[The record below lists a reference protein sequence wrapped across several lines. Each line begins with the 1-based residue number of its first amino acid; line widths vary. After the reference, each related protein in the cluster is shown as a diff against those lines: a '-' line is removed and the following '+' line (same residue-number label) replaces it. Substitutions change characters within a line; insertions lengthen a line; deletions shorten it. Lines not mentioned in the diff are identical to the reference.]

1 MNLPSL
7 SIKKPVL
14 AGVFSALIVIMGIVG
29 WRYLGI
35 REFPLTE
42 PPVISVV
49 TFYPGASPDVIASKI
64 TKPLEESIA
73 EANGVRTI
81 SSESREQVSVVSVEF
96 NRDIDL
102 EDALN
107 DVRDKVAK
115 SKNQLPADVDP
126 PIVEKASSPDNL
138 VAFLEVESDT
148 RDIKEVS
155 HLASTVIKDRMQSIP
170 GINRVAIVGE
180 HKYAMRLRF
189 DPVKLASYHLTPE
202 DIRQALLREN
212 IDVPSGRIEGN
223 KNELTVRTLGRLTT
237 SEEFNEM
244 IIKQTGSSVV
254 RLKDVGYA
262 ELGEMNERNAI
273 INETGGANI
282 VGVGVAIQIQRD
294 ANAIQV
300 VDEFYKR
307 LEQLKKEISSDYR
320 LIVGF
325 DFTKPVRESIKEVEE
340 TLFIA
345 FGLVVLIIFLFL
357 RDWRSTIIPVVAIP
371 VSILSAFFI
380 MFVAGFS
387 INVLTL
393 LGLVLAIGLV
403 VDDAIVVLENI
414 YKKVEEG
421 MTPVQAAFKGS
432 KEIYFAVIST
442 TITLAAVF
450 LPIVFMGG
458 ISGQLFK
465 EFAIVVSGSV
475 LVSAF
480 IALTLSPMLSAYLL
494 RRKEKPNWLYRKT
507 EPFFISLNNGYAW
520 MLKGFLKHRWIAFVF
535 LLVTGALI
543 YLIGRKLPSELAPVE
558 DRSNMS
564 LIAIA
569 PEGVSFDYMK
579 KNMMEV
585 GKYVNDSTDGL
596 YQTYSMVAI
605 SFIPAPAPTNIAIQ
619 SIYLKDPKERKTTV
633 QELYNKFGAASGNFR
648 NMLLFPYLPPTI
660 GTRYGGGMPVQFV
673 LQAPSLDSI
682 TSVLPAFLN
691 KAWQSKKLLFVDSD
705 LKINKPEIT
714 INIDRQKA
722 ALMGVSIQEVAR
734 ALQLSFSGQRYG
746 YFLRNDRQYEVIGQ
760 VERKN
765 RNDISDLRSIYVRSS
780 NGQMVSLDNLVTI
793 REGISPAAI
802 YRYDQY
808 TSATISAG
816 LAPGVSLAEGIEEM
830 EVIKKEVLGEHFKT
844 SLAGQ
849 ARDYRESQGNLNFT
863 LILTLLLIYMILAAQ
878 FESLRDPFIIML
890 TVPMAV
896 TGALLSLYWFD
907 QSLNV
912 FSQIGIITL
921 VGLITKNGILIVE
934 FANHLKDAGL
944 SKLEAATQAA
954 IQRFRPILM
963 TSLAMVFGALP
974 IAFTNNS
981 RQSLGIVI
989 AGGLIF
995 AGILTLFI
1003 IPAVYSYLSSS
1014 KRKKQ
1019 VEELETATIQ
1029 TNLQQHSR
1037 ILKTPSYEN
1046 S

>member
-1 MNLPSL
+1 MSLPSL

-14 AGVFSALIVIMGIVG
+14 AAVFSALIVIAGLVG
-29 WRYLGI
+29 WRYLGV
-35 REFPLTE
+35 REFPMTE

-64 TKPLEESIA
+64 TKPMEESIA

-81 SSESREQVSVVSVEF
+81 SSESREQVSVISIEF
-96 NRDIDL
+96 NRDVDL

-126 PIVEKASSPDNL
+126 PIVEKATSPDNL

-148 RDIKEVS
+148 KDIKEVS

-170 GINRVAIVGE
+170 GIQRVAIVGE

-189 DPVKLASYHLTPE
+189 DPVKLAAFQLTPE
-202 DIRQALLREN
+202 DIRIALQREN
-212 IDVPSGRIEGN
+212 IDLPSGRIEGN
-223 KNELTVRTLGRLTT
+223 SNELSVRTLGRLTKP
-237 SEEFNEM
+237 EEFNEM
-244 IIKQTGSSVV
+244 IIKQTTGSVIK
-254 RLKDVGYA
+254 LKDVGFA

-273 INETGGANI
+273 INETGGKNV
-282 VGVGVAIQIQRD
+282 VGVGVAIQIQRG
-294 ANAIQV
+294 ANAIEV

-307 LEQLKKEISSDYR
+307 LDQLRNEISKEYR

-325 DFTKPVRESIKEVEE
+325 DFTRPVRESIKEVEE

-345 FGLVVLIIFLFL
+345 FGLVVIIIFLFL
-357 RDWRSTIIPVVAIP
+357 RDWRSTIIPVIAIP

-380 MFVAGFS
+380 MYIAGFS

-421 MTPVQAAFKGS
+421 MSPVQAAFAGS

-450 LPIVFMGG
+450 MPIVFMGG

-480 IALTLSPMLSAYLL
+480 VALTLSPMLSAYLL
-494 RRKEKPNWLYRKT
+494 KKSTKPNWLYRTT
-507 EPFFISLNNGYAW
+507 EPFFIRLNNGYGSLLRRFMKYRWMAW
-520 MLKGFLKHRWIAFVF
+520 VF
-535 LLVTGALI
+535 LAAASAII
-543 YLIGRKLPSELAPVE
+543 YFVGKKLPSELAPVE

-569 PEGVSFDYMK
+569 PEGVSFEKMK
-579 KNMMEV
+579 QNMIEV
-585 GKYVNDSTDGL
+585 GKFVNDSTDGL

-605 SFIPAPAPTNIAIQ
+605 SFIPAPAPTSFAVQ
-619 SIYLKDPKERKTTV
+619 SIYLKDPKERKASI
-633 QELYNKFGAASGNFR
+633 QQLYKMYGMASGNFR
-648 NMLLFPYLPPTI
+648 NILLFPYLPPTI

-673 LQAPSLDSI
+673 LQAADLDSVNA
-682 TSVLPAFLN
+682 VLPKFLN
-691 KAWQSKKLLFVDSD
+691 AARQSSKLMFVDAD
-705 LKINKPEIT
+705 LKMNKPELR
-714 INIDRQKA
+714 INIDRSKA
-722 ALMGVSIQEVAR
+722 ALIGVSIQEVAR

-760 VERKN
+760 VERTN
-765 RNDISDLRSIYVRSS
+765 RNDISDLRSIYVRSA
-780 NGQMVSLDNLVTI
+780 NGAMISLDNLVTI
-793 REGISPAAI
+793 DEGISPAAI

-808 TSATISAG
+808 TSATVSAG
-816 LAPGVSLAEGIEEM
+816 LAPGVSLADGIVEM
-830 EVIKKEVLGEHFKT
+830 ERIKKEVLGDNFKT

-849 ARDYRESQGNLNFT
+849 SRDFKESQGNINFT
-863 LILTLLLIYMILAAQ
+863 LILALLLIYMILAAQ
-878 FESLRDPFIIML
+878 FESLRDPLIIML

-896 TGALLSLYWFD
+896 TGALLSLHWFG

-934 FANHLKDAGL
+934 FANHLKDSGL
-944 SKLEAATQAA
+944 SKMEAAIQAA
-954 IQRFRPILM
+954 EQRFRPILM
-963 TSLAMVFGALP
+963 TSLAMIFGALP
-974 IAFTNNS
+974 IAMTNNS

-989 AGGLIF
+989 TGGLIF

-1003 IPAVYSYLSSS
+1003 IPAVYSYLSSR
-1014 KRKKQ
+1014 KRKQ
-1019 VEELETATIQ
+1019 EAEEIIE
-1029 TNLQQHSR
+1029 NL
-1037 ILKTPSYEN
+1037 KP
-1046 S
+1046 

>member
-1 MNLPSL
+1 MSIASL

-14 AGVFSALIVIMGIVG
+14 AGVFSLLIVILGIVG
-29 WRYLGI
+29 WKQLGI

-49 TFYPGASPDVIASKI
+49 TFYPGASPDVIASKL
-64 TKPLEESIA
+64 TRPMEESIA
-73 EANGVRTI
+73 EANGIRTI
-81 SSESREQVSVVSVEF
+81 SSESREQVSVISIEF
-96 NRDIDL
+96 NREIDI

-107 DVRDKVAK
+107 DVRDKV
-115 SKNQLPADVDP
+115 SKARKQLPADVDP
-126 PIVEKASSPDNL
+126 PIVQKASSPDNL

-148 RDIKEVS
+148 KDIKEVS
-155 HLASTVIKDRMQSIP
+155 HIASTVIKDRVQSIP
-170 GINRVAIVGE
+170 GINNVAIVGE

-189 DPVKLASYHLTPE
+189 DPLKLAAYKLTPE

-212 IDVPSGRIEGN
+212 IDVPSGRVEGN
-223 KNELTVRTLGRLTT
+223 NSELSIRTLGRLTT
-237 SEEFNEM
+237 ETEFEDM
-244 IIKQTGSSVV
+244 IVKQTKNTVI
-254 RLKDVGYA
+254 RLKDVGSA
-262 ELGEMNERNAI
+262 ELGEMNERTAI
-273 INETGGANI
+273 INETGNLNR
-282 VGVGVAIQIQRD
+282 VGIGVAIQIQRG

-307 LEQLKKEISSDYR
+307 LDQLRKDIPSEYR

-325 DFTKPVRESIKEVEE
+325 DFTQSVRDSIKEVEE

-345 FGLVVLIIFLFL
+345 FGLVVIIIFLFL
-357 RDWRSTIIPVVAIP
+357 RDWRSTIIPVIAIP

-380 MFVAGFS
+380 MYISGFS

-414 YKKVEEG
+414 YKKIEEG
-421 MTPVQAAFKGS
+421 MPPVQAAFKGS

-480 IALTLSPMLSAYLL
+480 VALTLTPMLSAYFLKK
-494 RRKEKPNWLYRKT
+494 KEGPGWFHRVT
-507 EPFFISLNNGYAW
+507 EPFFVSMNNGYARLLTAFMRVRW
-520 MLKGFLKHRWIAFVF
+520 MAWVF
-535 LLVTGALI
+535 LIGTSLLI
-543 YLIGRKLPSELAPVE
+543 YFVGKKLPSELAPIE
-558 DRSNMS
+558 DRSNMN

-579 KNMMEV
+579 KHMIEV

-605 SFIPAPAPTNIAIQ
+605 SFIPAPAPVNVAVQ
-619 SIYLKDPKERKTTV
+619 SIYLKDPKERKASI
-633 QELYNKFGAASGNFR
+633 QDLYNQYGAASANFR
-648 NMLLFPYLPPTI
+648 GFLLFPYLPPTI
-660 GTRYGGGMPVQFV
+660 GSRYGGGMPVQFV
-673 LQAPSLDSI
+673 LQAQDLD
-682 TSVLPAFLN
+682 TLTAVLPKFLN
-691 KAWQSKKLLFVDSD
+691 AVRQSKKLMFADAD
-705 LKINKPEIT
+705 LKINKPEIK

-722 ALMGVSIQEVAR
+722 ALMGVSIEEVAR
-734 ALQLSFSGQRYG
+734 TLQLSLSGLRYA

-760 VERKN
+760 IKREL
-765 RNDISDLRSIYVRSS
+765 RNDITDLNSIYVRS
-780 NGQMVSLDNLVTI
+780 NTGQLIPLNNLITTEEAV
-793 REGISPAAI
+793 SPAAI
-802 YRYDQY
+802 YRYDQF
-808 TSATISAG
+808 TSATVSAAP
-816 LAPGVSLAEGIEEM
+816 APGVSLAEGIEEI
-830 EVIKKEVLGEHFKT
+830 ERIKTEVLGENFKT

-849 ARDYRESQGNLNFT
+849 SRDYRESQGNIAFT
-863 LILTLLLIYMILAAQ
+863 LILALVIIYMILAAQ
-878 FESLRDPFIIML
+878 FESLRDPLTIML

-896 TGALLSLYWFD
+896 TGAVLSLHWFG

-934 FANHLKDAGL
+934 FANHLKDTGL
-944 SKLEAATQAA
+944 SKYEAAIQAA
-954 IQRFRPILM
+954 EQRFRPILM
-963 TSLAMVFGALP
+963 TSLAMIFGALP
-974 IAFTNNS
+974 IALTANS

-989 AGGLIF
+989 AGGLVF
-995 AGILTLFI
+995 SGILTLFI

-1014 KRKKQ
+1014 KRRKE
-1019 VEELETATIQ
+1019 VIELDEAEMAIVD
-1029 TNLQQHSR
+1029 NNDR
-1037 ILKTPSYEN
+1037 
-1046 S
+1046 

>member
-14 AGVFSALIVIMGIVG
+14 AGVFSAIIVVMGIVG
-29 WRYLGI
+29 WKYLGI

-42 PPVISVV
+42 PPVISAI

-81 SSESREQVSVVSVEF
+81 SSESREQVSIISIEF

-107 DVRDKVAK
+107 DVRDKVSKA
-115 SKNQLPADVDP
+115 KNQLPADVDP

-155 HLASTVIKDRMQSIP
+155 HLASTVIKERMQSIP
-170 GINRVAIVGE
+170 GIQRVSIVGE

-189 DPVKLASYHLTPE
+189 DPIKLAVFKLTPE
-202 DIRQALLREN
+202 DIRAALQREN
-212 IDVPSGRIEGN
+212 IDLPSGRIEGQTS
-223 KNELTVRTLGRLTT
+223 ELSVRTLGRLTT
-237 SEEFNEM
+237 AEEFNNM
-244 IIKQTGSSVV
+244 IIKQTGNSIV
-254 RLKDVGYA
+254 RLKDIGKA
-262 ELGEMNERNAI
+262 ELGELNERNAI
-273 INETGGANI
+273 INGTDKADR
-282 VGVGVAIQIQRD
+282 VGVGVAIQIQRG
-294 ANAIQV
+294 ANAIEV

-307 LEQLKKEISSDYR
+307 LDQLRKDIPKEYR

-345 FGLVVLIIFLFL
+345 FGLVVIIIFLFL
-357 RDWRSTIIPVVAIP
+357 RDWRSTIIPVLAIP

-380 MFVAGFS
+380 MYIAGFS

-421 MTPVQAAFKGS
+421 MTPVQAAFAGS
-432 KEIYFAVIST
+432 REIYFAVIST

-450 LPIVFMGG
+450 LPIIFMGG

-480 IALTLSPMLSAYLL
+480 VALTLSPMLSAYLL
-494 RRKEKPNWLYRKT
+494 KKYNKPTWLHRAT
-507 EPFFISLNNGYAW
+507 EPFFISLNNGYAK
-520 MLKGFLKHRWIAFVF
+520 LLNGFMRYRWLAWAF
-535 LLVTGALI
+535 
-543 YLIGRKLPSELAPVE
+543 LIGTGGLIFYLGHKLPSELAPIE
-558 DRSNMS
+558 DRSNMM

-569 PEGVSFDYMK
+569 PEGVSYDFMK
-579 KNMMEV
+579 KNMTEV
-585 GKYVNDSTDGL
+585 GHYVNDNTEGL

-605 SFIPAPAPTNIAIQ
+605 SFIPAPAPVNVAVQ
-619 SIYLKDPKERKTTV
+619 SIYLKDPKERKATA
-633 QELYNKFGAASGNFR
+633 QQLYYQYGAASGQFR
-648 NMLLFPYLPPTI
+648 NILLFPYMPPTI
-660 GTRYGGGMPVQFV
+660 GTRYGGGQPVQYV
-673 LQAPSLDSI
+673 LQAPSLDSLSGI
-682 TSVLPAFLN
+682 LPKFLN
-691 KAWQSKKLLFVDSD
+691 AARESSKLMFVDSD
-705 LKINKPEIT
+705 LKINKPELK

-734 ALQLSFSGQRYG
+734 TLQLSLSGQRYG

-760 VERKN
+760 IERIN
-765 RNDISDLRSIYVRSS
+765 RNDIGDLRSLYVRSA
-780 NGQMVSLDNLVTI
+780 NGQMISLNNLVTI
-793 REGISPAAI
+793 EEGISPAAI

-816 LAPGVSLAEGIEEM
+816 LAPGVSLDEGIKEM
-830 EVIKKEVLGEHFKT
+830 ERIKKEVLGESFKT
-844 SLAGQ
+844 TLAGQ
-849 ARDYRESQGNLNFT
+849 SRDYTESQGNLSFT
-863 LILTLLLIYMILAAQ
+863 LVLSLLLIYMILAAQ
-878 FESLRDPFIIML
+878 FESLRDPLIIML
-890 TVPMAV
+890 TVPMAI
-896 TGALLSLYWFD
+896 TGALLSLDWFN

-921 VGLITKNGILIVE
+921 IGLITKNGILIVE
-934 FANHLKDAGL
+934 FANHLKETGL
-944 SKLEAATQAA
+944 TKFEAAIQAA
-954 IQRFRPILM
+954 EQRFRPILM
-963 TSLAMVFGALP
+963 TSLAMIFGALP
-974 IAFTNNS
+974 IALTNNS

-1014 KRKKQ
+1014 KRKKE
-1019 VEELETATIQ
+1019 VVDESERIPATA
-1029 TNLQQHSR
+1029 N
-1037 ILKTPSYEN
+1037 N
-1046 S
+1046 

>member
-1 MNLPSL
+1 MSLPSL

-14 AGVFSALIVIMGIVG
+14 AAVFSALIIIAGLVG
-29 WRYLGI
+29 WRFLGV
-35 REFPLTE
+35 REFPMTE

-64 TKPLEESIA
+64 TKPMEESIA
-73 EANGVRTI
+73 EANGVRSI
-81 SSESREQVSVVSVEF
+81 SSESREQVSVISVEF
-96 NRDIDL
+96 NRDVNL

-148 RDIKEVS
+148 KDIKEVS

-170 GINRVAIVGE
+170 GIQRVAIVGE

-189 DPVKLASYHLTPE
+189 DPVKLAAYQLTPE
-202 DIRQALLREN
+202 DIRVALQREN
-212 IDVPSGRIEGN
+212 IDLPSGRIEGN
-223 KNELTVRTLGRLTT
+223 SSELSVRALGRLTKP
-237 SEEFNEM
+237 EEFDEM
-244 IIKQTGSSVV
+244 IIRHNGSSVV
-254 RLKDVGYA
+254 KLKDVGFA
-262 ELGEMNERNAI
+262 ELGELNERNAI
-273 INETGGANI
+273 INETGGKN
-282 VGVGVAIQIQRD
+282 VTGVGVAIQIQRG
-294 ANAIQV
+294 ANAIEV

-307 LEQLKKEISSDYR
+307 LDQLRNEVSKEYR

-325 DFTKPVRESIKEVEE
+325 DFTRPVRESIKEVEE

-345 FGLVVLIIFLFL
+345 FGLVVIIIFLFL

-380 MFVAGFS
+380 MYIAGFS

-421 MTPVQAAFKGS
+421 ISPVQAAFAGS

-480 IALTLSPMLSAYLL
+480 VALTLSPMLSAYLL
-494 RRKEKPNWLYRKT
+494 KKSIKPNWLYRTT
-507 EPFFISLNNGYAW
+507 EPFFIKLNNGYGSLLRRFMKYRWMAW
-520 MLKGFLKHRWIAFVF
+520 LFLITTSFI
-535 LLVTGALI
+535 I
-543 YLIGRKLPSELAPVE
+543 YFIGKKLPSELAPVE

-569 PEGVSFDYMK
+569 PEGVSFEKMK
-579 KNMMEV
+579 QNMMEV
-585 GKYVNDSTDGL
+585 GKFVNDSTDGL

-605 SFIPAPAPTNIAIQ
+605 SFIPAPAPTSFAVQ
-619 SIYLKDPKERKTTV
+619 SIYLKDPKERKTSI
-633 QELYNKFGAASGNFR
+633 QQLYNKYGMASGNFR
-648 NMLLFPYLPPTI
+648 NILLFPYLPPTI

-673 LQAPSLDSI
+673 LQAANLDSI
-682 TSVLPAFLN
+682 NAVLPRFLN
-691 KAWQSKKLLFVDSD
+691 AARQSSKLMFVDAD
-705 LKINKPEIT
+705 LKMNKPELR
-714 INIDRQKA
+714 INIDRSKA
-722 ALMGVSIQEVAR
+722 ALIGVSIQEVAR

-746 YFLRNDRQYEVIGQ
+746 YYLQNDRQYEVIGQ
-760 VERKN
+760 VERTN
-765 RNDISDLRSIYVRSS
+765 RNDISDLRSVYVRSS
-780 NGQMVSLDNLVTI
+780 NNKMISLDNLVTI
-793 REGISPAAI
+793 DEGISPAAI

-808 TSATISAG
+808 TSATVSAG
-816 LAPGVSLAEGIEEM
+816 LSPGVSLADGIAEM
-830 EVIKKEVLGEHFKT
+830 ERIKKEVLGENFKT

-849 ARDYRESQGNLNFT
+849 ARDFKESQGNINFT
-863 LILTLLLIYMILAAQ
+863 LILALLLIYMILAAQ
-878 FESLRDPFIIML
+878 FGSLRDPLIIML

-896 TGALLSLYWFD
+896 TGALLSLHWFG

-934 FANHLKDAGL
+934 FANHLKDTGL
-944 SKLEAATQAA
+944 SKLEAAIQAA
-954 IQRFRPILM
+954 EQRFRPILM
-963 TSLAMVFGALP
+963 TSLAMIFGALP

-1003 IPAVYSYLSSS
+1003 IPAVYSYLSSR
-1014 KRKKQ
+1014 KRKKE
-1019 VEELETATIQ
+1019 VEEIPET
-1029 TNLQQHSR
+1029 S
-1037 ILKTPSYEN
+1037 KS
-1046 S
+1046 

>member
-7 SIKKPVL
+7 SIRKPVL
-14 AGVFSALIVIMGIVG
+14 AGVFSAIIVIMGLVG
-29 WRYLGI
+29 WKHLGV

-64 TKPLEESIA
+64 TKPIEESIA
-73 EANGVRTI
+73 EANGLRTV
-81 SSESREQVSVVSVEF
+81 SSESREQVSVISVEF

-115 SKNQLPADVDP
+115 SKSQLPSDVDP

-148 RDIKEVS
+148 KDIKEVS

-189 DPVKLASYHLTPE
+189 DPARLAALSLTPE
-202 DIRQALLREN
+202 DIRLALAREN
-212 IDVPSGRIEGN
+212 IDLPSGRIEGQST
-223 KNELTVRTLGRLTT
+223 EVSVRTIGRLTT
-237 SEEFNEM
+237 AEDFDNM
-244 IIKQTGSSVV
+244 IIKQTNSGIIH
-254 RLKDVGYA
+254 LKDIGHA
-262 ELGEMNERNAI
+262 ELGEVNERNAI
-273 INETGGANI
+273 INGTNNANR
-282 VGVGVAIQIQRD
+282 VGVGVAIQIQRG
-294 ANAIQV
+294 ANAIEV

-307 LEQLKKEISSDYR
+307 LEQLRREVPKDYK

-325 DFTKPVRESIKEVEE
+325 DYTKPVRESITEVEE

-357 RDWRSTIIPVVAIP
+357 RDWRSTIIPVLAIP

-380 MFVAGFS
+380 MYIAGFS

-421 MTPVQAAFKGS
+421 MSPVQAAFKGS

-450 LPIVFMGG
+450 MPIIFMGG

-480 IALTLSPMLSAYLL
+480 VALTLSPMLSAYLL
-494 RRKEKPNWLYRKT
+494 KKQEKHNWLYIKT
-507 EPFFISLNNGYAW
+507 EPLFVGLNNGYARALTVF
-520 MLKGFLKHRWIAFVF
+520 MKHRWIAWVF
-535 LLVTGALI
+535 LAATASLI
-543 YLIGRKLPSELAPVE
+543 YIIGSKLPSELAPVE

-579 KNMMEV
+579 ENMQEL
-585 GKYVNDSTDGL
+585 GKYVNDSTPGL

-605 SFIPAPAPTNIAIQ
+605 SFIPAPAPVNVAVQ
-619 SIYLKDPKERKTTV
+619 SIYLKDPKERDV
-633 QELYNKFGAASGNFR
+633 SAQDLYNKYGMASGQFR
-648 NMLLFPYLPPTI
+648 DFLVFPYLPPTI

-673 LQAPSLDSI
+673 LQAPSLDSLN
-682 TSVLPAFLN
+682 SVLPKFL
-691 KAWQSKKLLFVDSD
+691 AEARQSKKLMFVDSD
-705 LKINKPEIT
+705 LKINKPELK
-714 INIDRQKA
+714 INIDRKKA
-722 ALMGVSIQEVAR
+722 ALMGVSIQEIGR

-746 YFLRNDRQYEVIGQ
+746 YFLQNDRQYEVIGQ
-760 VERKN
+760 VDRTF
-765 RNDISDLRSIYVRSS
+765 RNDISDLKAINVRSS
-780 NGQMVSLDNLVTI
+780 KGQMISLDNLVTLQ
-793 REGISPAAI
+793 EGISPAAI

-808 TSATISAG
+808 ISSTVSAG
-816 LAPGVSLAEGIEEM
+816 LAPGVSLADGIAEM
-830 EVIKKEVLGEHFKT
+830 ELIKQKVVGENFKT

-849 ARDYRESQGNLNFT
+849 ARDFEESQGNLLFT
-863 LILTLLLIYMILAAQ
+863 LILSLLIIYMILAAQ
-878 FESLRDPFIIML
+878 FESLRDPFTIML

-896 TGALLSLYWFD
+896 TGALISLYWFD

-934 FANHLKDAGL
+934 FANDLRATGL
-944 SKLEAATQAA
+944 SKFEAASQAA

-963 TSLAMVFGALP
+963 TSLAMIFGALP
-974 IAFTNNS
+974 IAMTANS

-989 AGGLIF
+989 AGGLVF
-995 AGILTLFI
+995 AGILTRFI
-1003 IPAVYSYLSSS
+1003 IPAVYTYLASN
-1014 KRKKQ
+1014 KPKKLVIEIEQ
-1019 VEELETATIQ
+1019 KNED
-1029 TNLQQHSR
+1029 
-1037 ILKTPSYEN
+1037 K
-1046 S
+1046 

>member
-1 MNLPSL
+1 MSLPSL

-14 AGVFSALIVIMGIVG
+14 AAVFSAIIVIAGLVG
-29 WRYLGI
+29 WRYLGV
-35 REFPLTE
+35 REFPMTE
-42 PPVISVV
+42 PPVISVI

-64 TKPLEESIA
+64 TKPVEESIA

-81 SSESREQVSVVSVEF
+81 SSESREQVSVISIEF
-96 NRDIDL
+96 NRDVDL

-107 DVRDKVAK
+107 DVRDKVSK

-126 PIVEKASSPDNL
+126 PIVAKASSPDNL

-148 RDIKEVS
+148 KDIKEVS
-155 HLASTVIKDRMQSIP
+155 HLASTVIKDRIQSIP
-170 GINRVAIVGE
+170 GIQNVAIVGE

-189 DPVKLASYHLTPE
+189 DPVKLAAYQLTPE
-202 DIRQALLREN
+202 EIRIALSKEN
-212 IDVPSGRIEGN
+212 IDLPSGRIEGN
-223 KNELTVRTLGRLTT
+223 SNELSVRTLGRLTT
-237 SEEFNEM
+237 AEEFNDM
-244 IIKQTGSSVV
+244 IIKQAGNATIK
-254 RLKDVGYA
+254 LKDIGFA
-262 ELGEMNERNAI
+262 ELGELNERNAI
-273 INETGGANI
+273 INVTHGANTI
-282 VGVGVAIQIQRD
+282 GVGVAIQIQRG

-307 LEQLKKEISSDYR
+307 LDQLKKEISSEYR

-340 TLFIA
+340 TLLIA
-345 FGLVVLIIFLFL
+345 FGLVVIIIFLFL
-357 RDWRSTIIPVVAIP
+357 RDWRSTIIPVLAIP

-380 MFVAGFS
+380 MYIFGFS

-421 MTPVQAAFKGS
+421 MSPVQAAFAGS

-450 LPIVFMGG
+450 MPIIFMGG

-480 IALTLSPMLSAYLL
+480 VALTLSPMLSAYLL
-494 RRKEKPNWLYRKT
+494 KKQHKPNWLYRVT
-507 EPFFISLNNGYAW
+507 EPFFVGMNNGYAFL
-520 MLKGFLKHRWIAFVF
+520 LKGFMKRRWLAWVF
-535 LLVTGALI
+535 LIGTASVI
-543 YLIGRKLPSELAPVE
+543 YFVGNKLPSELAPVE

-569 PEGVSFDYMK
+569 PEGVSFEKMK
-579 KNMMEV
+579 QNMIEV
-585 GKYVNDSTDGL
+585 GKYVNDSTEGL
-596 YQTYSMVAI
+596 DQSYSMVAI
-605 SFIPAPAPTNIAIQ
+605 SFIPAPAPTSFAIQ
-619 SIYLKDPKERKTTV
+619 SIYLKDPKERKSTI
-633 QELYNKFGAASGNFR
+633 QDLYNKYGMASGNFR
-648 NMLLFPYLPPTI
+648 NILLFPYLPPTI

-673 LQAPSLDSI
+673 LQAPSLDSVS
-682 TSVLPAFLN
+682 SVLPVFLN
-691 KAWQSKKLLFVDSD
+691 TVRQSKKLMFADAD
-705 LKINKPEIT
+705 LKINKPEIK
-714 INIDRQKA
+714 INIDRKKA
-722 ALMGVSIQEVAR
+722 ALMGVSIQEVAK

-746 YFLRNDRQYEVIGQ
+746 YYLQNDRQYEVIGQ
-760 VERKN
+760 VERIN
-765 RNDISDLRSIYVRSS
+765 RNDISDLRSIYVRSA
-780 NGQMVSLDNLVTI
+780 NGQMISLDNLVTI
-793 REGISPAAI
+793 EEGISPAAI

-808 TSATISAG
+808 ASATVSAG
-816 LAPGVSLAEGIEEM
+816 LATGVSLAEGIKEM
-830 EVIKKEVLGEHFKT
+830 ERIKQEVLGENFKST
-844 SLAGQ
+844 LAGQ
-849 ARDYRESQGNLNFT
+849 SRDFQESQGNIGFT
-863 LILTLLLIYMILAAQ
+863 LILALLLIYMILAAQ
-878 FESLRDPFIIML
+878 FESLRDPLIIML

-896 TGALLSLYWFD
+896 TGALLSLYWFG

-934 FANHLKDAGL
+934 FANHLKDTGM
-944 SKLEAATQAA
+944 SKMEAATTAA

-963 TSLAMVFGALP
+963 TSLAMIFGALP
-974 IAFTNNS
+974 IAMTNNS

-995 AGILTLFI
+995 AGLLTLFI

-1014 KRKKQ
+1014 KRKKL
-1019 VEELETATIQ
+1019 VEEESPVPGMSKIE
-1029 TNLQQHSR
+1029 
-1037 ILKTPSYEN
+1037 IV
-1046 S
+1046 

>member
-1 MNLPSL
+1 MSLPSL

-14 AGVFSALIVIMGIVG
+14 AAVFSALIVIAGLVG
-29 WRYLGI
+29 WRYLGV
-35 REFPLTE
+35 REFPMTE

-81 SSESREQVSVVSVEF
+81 SSESREQVSVISIEF
-96 NRDIDL
+96 NRDVDL

-126 PIVEKASSPDNL
+126 PIVEKATSPDNL

-148 RDIKEVS
+148 KDIKEVS
-155 HLASTVIKDRMQSIP
+155 HLASTTIKDRMQSIP
-170 GINRVAIVGE
+170 GIQRVAIVGE

-189 DPVKLASYHLTPE
+189 DPVKLAAYQLTPE
-202 DIRQALLREN
+202 DIRMALQREN
-212 IDVPSGRIEGN
+212 IDLPSGRIEGN
-223 KNELTVRTLGRLTT
+223 NNELSVRTLGRL
-237 SEEFNEM
+237 SKPEEFNEM
-244 IIKQTGSSVV
+244 IIKQTPTAIV
-254 RLKDVGYA
+254 RLQDIGFA

-273 INETGGANI
+273 INETGGKN
-282 VGVGVAIQIQRD
+282 VTGVGVAIQIQRG
-294 ANAIQV
+294 ANAIEV

-307 LEQLKKEISSDYR
+307 LEQLRKEVSKEYR

-345 FGLVVLIIFLFL
+345 FGLVVIIIFLFL
-357 RDWRSTIIPVVAIP
+357 RDWRSTIIPVIAIP

-380 MFVAGFS
+380 MYIAGFS

-421 MTPVQAAFKGS
+421 MNPVQAAFAGS

-450 LPIVFMGG
+450 MPIIFMGG

-480 IALTLSPMLSAYLL
+480 VALTLSPMLSAYLL
-494 RRKEKPNWLYRKT
+494 KKAEKPNWLYRVT
-507 EPFFISLNNGYAW
+507 EPFFLRLNRGYGNLLRLFMRVRWMAW
-520 MLKGFLKHRWIAFVF
+520 VF
-535 LLVTGALI
+535 LVATAAII
-543 YLIGRKLPSELAPVE
+543 YVVGKKLPSELAPVE

-569 PEGVSFDYMK
+569 PEGVSFEKMK
-579 KNMMEV
+579 ENMMQV
-585 GKYVNDSTDGL
+585 GKYVNDSTNGL

-605 SFIPAPAPTNIAIQ
+605 SFIPAPAPTSFAVQ
-619 SIYLKDPKERKTTV
+619 SIYLKDPKERKASI
-633 QELYNKFGAASGNFR
+633 QQLYNQYAMASGNFR
-648 NMLLFPYLPPTI
+648 NILLFPYMPPTI

-673 LQAPSLDSI
+673 LQAADLESVNA
-682 TSVLPAFLN
+682 VLPKFLN
-691 KAWQSKKLLFVDSD
+691 AARQSKKLMFVDAD
-705 LKINKPEIT
+705 LKMNKPELK
-714 INIDRQKA
+714 INIDRGKA

-746 YFLRNDRQYEVIGQ
+746 YYLQNDRQYEVIGQ
-760 VERKN
+760 VERTN
-765 RNDISDLRSIYVRSS
+765 RNDLSDLRSIYVRSA
-780 NGQMVSLDNLVTI
+780 NGSMISLDNLVTI
-793 REGISPAAI
+793 DEGISPAAI

-808 TSATISAG
+808 TSATVSAG

-830 EVIKKEVLGEHFKT
+830 ERIKKEVVGENFKT

-849 ARDYRESQGNLNFT
+849 SRDFQESQGNINFT
-863 LILTLLLIYMILAAQ
+863 LILALLLIYMILAAQ
-878 FESLRDPFIIML
+878 FESLRDPLIIML

-896 TGALLSLYWFD
+896 TGALLSLDWFG

-934 FANHLKDAGL
+934 FANHLKASGL
-944 SKLEAATQAA
+944 SKLEAAVQAA
-954 IQRFRPILM
+954 EQRFRPILM
-963 TSLAMVFGALP
+963 TSLAMIFGALP
-974 IAFTNNS
+974 IAMTHNS

-1003 IPAVYSYLSSS
+1003 IPAVYSYLSSN
-1014 KRKKQ
+1014 KRKIE
-1019 VEELETATIQ
+1019 VEEIV
-1029 TNLQQHSR
+1029 
-1037 ILKTPSYEN
+1037 
-1046 S
+1046 

>member
-1 MNLPSL
+1 MSISSL

-14 AGVFSALIVIMGIVG
+14 AGVFSLLIVILGIVG
-29 WRYLGI
+29 WKQLGI

-49 TFYPGASPDVIASKI
+49 TFYPGASPDVIASKL
-64 TKPLEESIA
+64 TRPMEESIA
-73 EANGVRTI
+73 EANGIRTI
-81 SSESREQVSVVSVEF
+81 SSESREQVSVISIEF
-96 NRDIDL
+96 NREMDI

-107 DVRDKVAK
+107 DVRDKV
-115 SKNQLPADVDP
+115 SKARKQLPADVDP
-126 PIVEKASSPDNL
+126 PIVQKASSPDNL

-148 RDIKEVS
+148 KDIKEVS
-155 HLASTVIKDRMQSIP
+155 HIASTVIKDRVQSIP
-170 GINRVAIVGE
+170 GINNVAIVGE

-189 DPVKLASYHLTPE
+189 DPIKLAAHKLTPE

-212 IDVPSGRIEGN
+212 IDVPSGRVEGN
-223 KNELTVRTLGRLTT
+223 NSELSIRTLGRLTT
-237 SEEFNEM
+237 QTDFEEM
-244 IIKQTGSSVV
+244 IVKQTENSVV
-254 RLKDVGYA
+254 RLKDIGSA
-262 ELGEMNERNAI
+262 ELGEMNERTAI
-273 INETGGANI
+273 INETGNLNR
-282 VGVGVAIQIQRD
+282 VGIGVAIQIQRG
-294 ANAIQV
+294 ANAIEV

-307 LEQLKKEISSDYR
+307 LEQLRKDIPSEYR

-325 DFTKPVRESIKEVEE
+325 DFTQSVRESIKEVEE

-345 FGLVVLIIFLFL
+345 FGLVVIIIFLFL
-357 RDWRSTIIPVVAIP
+357 RDWRSTIIPVIAIP

-380 MFVAGFS
+380 MYVSGFS

-414 YKKVEEG
+414 YKKIEEG
-421 MTPVQAAFKGS
+421 MPPIQAAFKGS

-480 IALTLSPMLSAYLL
+480 VALTLTPMLSAYFL
-494 RRKEKPNWLYRKT
+494 KKKQGPGWFYRVT
-507 EPFFISLNNGYAW
+507 EPFFVRMNNGYARLLTAFMRARW
-520 MLKGFLKHRWIAFVF
+520 LAWIFLI
-535 LLVTGALI
+535 VTTGLI
-543 YLIGRKLPSELAPVE
+543 YFVGKKLPSELAPVE

-579 KNMMEV
+579 KNMIEV

-605 SFIPAPAPTNIAIQ
+605 SFIPAPAPVNVAVQ
-619 SIYLKDPKERKTTV
+619 SIYLKDPKERKASI
-633 QELYNKFGAASGNFR
+633 QDLYNQYGAASANFR
-648 NMLLFPYLPPTI
+648 GFLLFPYLPPTI
-660 GTRYGGGMPVQFV
+660 GSRYGGGMPVQFV
-673 LQAPSLDSI
+673 LQTQDLD
-682 TSVLPAFLN
+682 TLTAALPKFLN
-691 KAWQSKKLLFVDSD
+691 AVRQSKKLMFADAD
-705 LKINKPEIT
+705 LKINKPEIK

-722 ALMGVSIQEVAR
+722 ALMGVSIEEVAR
-734 ALQLSFSGQRYG
+734 TLQLSLSGLRYA

-760 VERKN
+760 MNREL
-765 RNDISDLRSIYVRSS
+765 RNDITDLNSIYVRSN
-780 NGQMVSLDNLVTI
+780 NGQLIPLNNLITTEEAV
-793 REGISPAAI
+793 SPAAI
-802 YRYDQY
+802 YRYDQF
-808 TSATISAG
+808 TSATVSAAP
-816 LAPGVSLAEGIEEM
+816 APGVSLAEGIEEI
-830 EVIKKEVLGEHFKT
+830 ERIKTEVLGENFKT

-849 ARDYRESQGNLNFT
+849 SRDYRESQGNIAFT
-863 LILTLLLIYMILAAQ
+863 LILALVIIYMILAAQ
-878 FESLRDPFIIML
+878 FESLRDPLIIML

-896 TGALLSLYWFD
+896 TGAILSLSWFG

-934 FANHLKDAGL
+934 FANHLKDTGL
-944 SKLEAATQAA
+944 SKFDAAIQAA
-954 IQRFRPILM
+954 EQRFRPILM
-963 TSLAMVFGALP
+963 TSLAMIFGALP
-974 IAFTNNS
+974 IALTANS

-989 AGGLIF
+989 AGGLVF
-995 AGILTLFI
+995 SGILTLFI

-1014 KRKKQ
+1014 KRRK
-1019 VEELETATIQ
+1019 EAIELDENEM
-1029 TNLQQHSR
+1029 TNAN
-1037 ILKTPSYEN
+1037 E
-1046 S
+1046 

>member
-1 MNLPSL
+1 MSISSL

-14 AGVFSALIVIMGIVG
+14 AGVFSLLIVILGIVG
-29 WRYLGI
+29 WKQLGI

-42 PPVISVV
+42 PPVISVI

-64 TKPLEESIA
+64 TRPMEESIA
-73 EANGVRTI
+73 EASGIRTI
-81 SSESREQVSVVSVEF
+81 SSESREQVSVISIEF
-96 NRDIDL
+96 NREMDI
-102 EDALN
+102 ENALN
-107 DVRDKVAK
+107 DVRDKVSKAK
-115 SKNQLPADVDP
+115 KQLPADVDP
-126 PIVEKASSPDNL
+126 PIVQKASSADNL

-148 RDIKEVS
+148 KDIKDVS
-155 HLASTVIKDRMQSIP
+155 HIASTVIKDRVQSIP
-170 GINRVAIVGE
+170 GINNVAIVGE

-189 DPVKLASYHLTPE
+189 DPVKLAAYKLTPE

-212 IDVPSGRIEGN
+212 VDLPSGRIDGN
-223 KNELTVRTLGRLTT
+223 TSELSLRTLGRLTT
-237 SEEFNEM
+237 VTDFEEM
-244 IIKQTGSSVV
+244 LITQTGNTVI
-254 RLKDVGYA
+254 RLKDVGSA
-262 ELGEMNERNAI
+262 ELGEMNERTAI
-273 INETGGANI
+273 INETGNLNR
-282 VGVGVAIQIQRD
+282 VGVGVAIQIQRG
-294 ANAIQV
+294 ANAIEV

-307 LEQLKKEISSDYR
+307 LEQLRKDIPSDYR

-325 DFTKPVRESIKEVEE
+325 DFTQSVRESIKEVEE

-345 FGLVVLIIFLFL
+345 FGLVVIIIFLFL
-357 RDWRSTIIPVVAIP
+357 RDWRSTIIPVIAIP

-380 MFVAGFS
+380 MYIAGFS

-414 YKKVEEG
+414 YKKIEEG
-421 MTPVQAAFKGS
+421 MPPIQAAFKGS

-480 IALTLSPMLSAYLL
+480 VALTLTPMLSAYFLKK
-494 RRKEKPNWLYRKT
+494 KEGPGWFHRVT
-507 EPFFISLNNGYAW
+507 EPFFVRMNNGYARLLTTFMRFRW
-520 MLKGFLKHRWIAFVF
+520 MAWIFLIITTV
-535 LLVTGALI
+535 LI
-543 YLIGRKLPSELAPVE
+543 YFVGKKLPSELAPVE

-564 LIAIA
+564 LIAVA

-579 KNMMEV
+579 KHMIEV

-605 SFIPAPAPTNIAIQ
+605 SFIPAPAPVNVAVQ
-619 SIYLKDPKERKTTV
+619 SVYLKDPKERKASI
-633 QELYNKFGAASGNFR
+633 QDLYNQYGAASANFR
-648 NMLLFPYLPPTI
+648 GFLLFPYLPPTI

-673 LQAPSLDSI
+673 LQAQDLN
-682 TSVLPAFLN
+682 TLTTALPKFLN
-691 KAWQSKKLLFVDSD
+691 AVRQSKKLMFADSD
-705 LKINKPEIT
+705 LKINKPEIK

-722 ALMGVSIQEVAR
+722 ALMGVSIEEVAR
-734 ALQLSFSGQRYG
+734 TLQLSLSGLRYA

-760 VERKN
+760 MNRDL
-765 RNDISDLRSIYVRSS
+765 RNDITDLNSIYVRS
-780 NGQMVSLDNLVTI
+780 NIGQLIPLNNLITTEEAV
-793 REGISPAAI
+793 SPAAI

-808 TSATISAG
+808 TSATVSAAP
-816 LAPGVSLAEGIEEM
+816 APGVSLAEGIEEI
-830 EVIKKEVLGEHFKT
+830 ERIKKDVLGENFKT

-849 ARDYRESQGNLNFT
+849 SRDYRESQGNITFT
-863 LILTLLLIYMILAAQ
+863 LILALVIIYMILAAQ
-878 FESLRDPFIIML
+878 FESLRDPLTIML

-896 TGALLSLYWFD
+896 TGAILSLHWFG

-934 FANHLKDAGL
+934 FANHLKDTGL
-944 SKLEAATQAA
+944 SKYDAAIQAA
-954 IQRFRPILM
+954 EQRFRPILM
-963 TSLAMVFGALP
+963 TSLAMIFGALP
-974 IAFTNNS
+974 IALTANS

-989 AGGLIF
+989 AGGLVF
-995 AGILTLFI
+995 SGILTLFI
-1003 IPAVYSYLSSS
+1003 IPAVYSYLSSN
-1014 KRKKQ
+1014 KRRKE
-1019 VEELETATIQ
+1019 VIEMDDHEIAT
-1029 TNLQQHSR
+1029 NH
-1037 ILKTPSYEN
+1037 E
-1046 S
+1046 

>member
-1 MNLPSL
+1 M
-7 SIKKPVL
+7 
-14 AGVFSALIVIMGIVG
+14 
-29 WRYLGI
+29 
-35 REFPLTE
+35 TE
-42 PPVISVV
+42 PPVISVI

-64 TKPLEESIA
+64 SKPLEESIA
-73 EANGVRTI
+73 EANGVRTV
-81 SSESREQVSVVSVEF
+81 SSESREQVSLISVEF
-96 NRDIDL
+96 NREIDL

-107 DVRDKVAK
+107 DIRDKVAK

-126 PIVEKASSPDNL
+126 PIVEKATSPDNL

-148 RDIKEVS
+148 KDIKEVS

-170 GINRVAIVGE
+170 GIQRVAIVGE

-189 DPVKLASYHLTPE
+189 DPLKLAAYQLTPE
-202 DIRQALLREN
+202 DIRIALSKEN
-212 IDVPSGRIEGN
+212 IDLPSGRIEGN
-223 KNELTVRTLGRLTT
+223 SNELSVRTLGRLTST
-237 SEEFNEM
+237 EDFDNM
-244 IIKQTGSSVV
+244 IIKQTGSAVI
-254 RLKDVGYA
+254 RLRDIGYA

-273 INETGGANI
+273 INETGGRNAI
-282 VGVGVAIQIQRD
+282 GVGVAIQVQRG
-294 ANAIQV
+294 ANAIEV
-300 VDEFYKR
+300 VNEFYKR
-307 LEQLKKEISSDYR
+307 LDQLKKEISSEFR

-345 FGLVVLIIFLFL
+345 FGLVVIIIFLFL

-380 MFVAGFS
+380 MYIAGFS

-450 LPIVFMGG
+450 MPIVFMGG

-480 IALTLSPMLSAYLL
+480 VALTLSPMLSAYLL
-494 RRKEKPNWLYRKT
+494 KKKEKPNWLHRVT
-507 EPFFISLNNGYAW
+507 EPFFVRLNNNYAYW
-520 MLKGFLKHRWIAFVF
+520 LKGFMKRRWLAWVF
-535 LLVTGALI
+535 LTVTAALI
-543 YLIGRKLPSELAPVE
+543 YTVGKKLPSELAPIE
-558 DRSNMS
+558 DRSNMN

-569 PEGVSFDYMK
+569 PEGVSFDKMK
-579 KNMMEV
+579 QNMLEV

-605 SFIPAPAPTNIAIQ
+605 SFNPAPAPTSFAVQ
-619 SIYLKDPKERKTTV
+619 SIFLKDPKERKKSI
-633 QELYNKFGAASGNFR
+633 QDLYNQYGMASGKFR
-648 NMLLFPYLPPTI
+648 NILLFPYLPPTI
-660 GTRYGGGMPVQFV
+660 GTRYGGGMPVQYV
-673 LQAPSLDSI
+673 LQAPGLDSI
-682 TSVLPAFLN
+682 TTVLPKFL
-691 KAWQSKKLLFVDSD
+691 KAARQSKKLMFVDAD
-705 LKINKPEIT
+705 LKINKPELK

-722 ALMGVSIQEVAR
+722 ALMGVSIQEVAK

-746 YFLRNDRQYEVIGQ
+746 YYLQNDRQYEVIGQ
-760 VERKN
+760 VERIS
-765 RNDISDLRSIYVRSS
+765 RNDISDLRSIHVRSA
-780 NGQMVSLDNLVTI
+780 NGQMISLTNLVSI
-793 REGISPAAI
+793 EEGISPAAI

-808 TSATISAG
+808 TSATVSAG
-816 LAPGVSLAEGIEEM
+816 LAPGVSLADGIKEM
-830 EVIKKEVLGEHFKT
+830 ERIKKEVLGENFKST
-844 SLAGQ
+844 LAGQ
-849 ARDYRESQGNLNFT
+849 SRDYQESQGNINFT
-863 LILTLLLIYMILAAQ
+863 LILALLLIYMILAAQ
-878 FESLRDPFIIML
+878 FESLRDPLIIML

-896 TGALLSLYWFD
+896 TGALLSLHWFG

-934 FANHLKDAGL
+934 FANHLKETGL
-944 SKLEAATQAA
+944 SKLDAA
-954 IQRFRPILM
+954 ILAAEQRFRPILM
-963 TSLAMVFGALP
+963 TSLAMIFGALP
-974 IAFTNNS
+974 IAMTHNS

-989 AGGLIF
+989 AGGLVF

-1003 IPAVYSYLSSS
+1003 IPAVYSYLSSN
-1014 KRKKQ
+1014 KKKIR
-1019 VEELETATIQ
+1019 VEEIPITEAYHKEIA
-1029 TNLQQHSR
+1029 
-1037 ILKTPSYEN
+1037 
-1046 S
+1046 

>member
-1 MNLPSL
+1 MSISSL

-14 AGVFSALIVIMGIVG
+14 AGVFSLLIVILGIVG
-29 WRYLGI
+29 WKQLGI

-42 PPVISVV
+42 PPVISVI

-64 TKPLEESIA
+64 TRPMEESIA
-73 EANGVRTI
+73 EASGIRTI
-81 SSESREQVSVVSVEF
+81 SSESREQVSVISIEF
-96 NRDIDL
+96 NREMDI
-102 EDALN
+102 ENALN
-107 DVRDKVAK
+107 DVRDKVSKAK
-115 SKNQLPADVDP
+115 KQLPADVDP
-126 PIVEKASSPDNL
+126 PIVQKTSSADNL

-148 RDIKEVS
+148 KDIKEVS
-155 HLASTVIKDRMQSIP
+155 HIASTVIKDRVQSIP
-170 GINRVAIVGE
+170 GINNVAIVGE

-189 DPVKLASYHLTPE
+189 DPVKLAAYKLTPE

-212 IDVPSGRIEGN
+212 VDLPSGRIDGN
-223 KNELTVRTLGRLTT
+223 TSELSLRTLGRLTT
-237 SEEFNEM
+237 VTDFEEM
-244 IIKQTGSSVV
+244 LIKQTGNSVI
-254 RLKDVGYA
+254 RLKDVGSA
-262 ELGEMNERNAI
+262 ELGEMNERTAI
-273 INETGGANI
+273 INETGNLNR
-282 VGVGVAIQIQRD
+282 VGVGVAIQIQRG
-294 ANAIQV
+294 ANAIEV

-307 LEQLKKEISSDYR
+307 LEQLRKDIPSDYR

-325 DFTKPVRESIKEVEE
+325 DFTQSVRESIKEVEE

-345 FGLVVLIIFLFL
+345 FGLVVIIIFLFL
-357 RDWRSTIIPVVAIP
+357 RDWRSTIIPVIAIP

-380 MFVAGFS
+380 MYIAGFS

-414 YKKVEEG
+414 YKKIEEG
-421 MTPVQAAFKGS
+421 MPPIQAAFKGS

-480 IALTLSPMLSAYLL
+480 VALTLTPMLSAYFLKK
-494 RRKEKPNWLYRKT
+494 KEGPGWFHRVT
-507 EPFFISLNNGYAW
+507 EPFFVRMNNGYARLLTTFMRFRW
-520 MLKGFLKHRWIAFVF
+520 MAWIFLIITTV
-535 LLVTGALI
+535 LI
-543 YLIGRKLPSELAPVE
+543 YFVGKKLPSELAPVE

-564 LIAIA
+564 LIAVA

-579 KNMMEV
+579 KHMIEV

-605 SFIPAPAPTNIAIQ
+605 SFIPAPAPVNVAVQ
-619 SIYLKDPKERKTTV
+619 SVYLKDPKERKASI
-633 QELYNKFGAASGNFR
+633 QDLYNQYGAASANFR
-648 NMLLFPYLPPTI
+648 GFLLFPYLPPTI

-673 LQAPSLDSI
+673 LQAQDLN
-682 TSVLPAFLN
+682 TLTTALPKFLN
-691 KAWQSKKLLFVDSD
+691 AVRQSKKLMFADSD
-705 LKINKPEIT
+705 LKINKPEIK

-722 ALMGVSIQEVAR
+722 ALMGVSIEEVAR
-734 ALQLSFSGQRYG
+734 TLQLSLSGLRYA

-760 VERKN
+760 MNRDL
-765 RNDISDLRSIYVRSS
+765 RNDITDLNSIYVRS
-780 NGQMVSLDNLVTI
+780 NIGQLIPLNNLITTEEAV
-793 REGISPAAI
+793 SPAAI

-808 TSATISAG
+808 TSATVSAAP
-816 LAPGVSLAEGIEEM
+816 APGVSLAEGIEEI
-830 EVIKKEVLGEHFKT
+830 ERIKKDVLGENFKT

-849 ARDYRESQGNLNFT
+849 SRDYRESQGNITFT
-863 LILTLLLIYMILAAQ
+863 LILALVIIYMILAAQ
-878 FESLRDPFIIML
+878 FESLRDPLTIML

-896 TGALLSLYWFD
+896 TGAILSLHWFG

-934 FANHLKDAGL
+934 FANHLKDTGL
-944 SKLEAATQAA
+944 SKYDAAIQAA
-954 IQRFRPILM
+954 EQRFRPILM
-963 TSLAMVFGALP
+963 TSLAMIFGALP
-974 IAFTNNS
+974 IALTANS

-989 AGGLIF
+989 AGGLVF
-995 AGILTLFI
+995 SGILTLFI
-1003 IPAVYSYLSSS
+1003 IPAVYSYLSSN
-1014 KRKKQ
+1014 KRRKE
-1019 VEELETATIQ
+1019 VIEMDDHEIAT
-1029 TNLQQHSR
+1029 NH
-1037 ILKTPSYEN
+1037 E
-1046 S
+1046 

>member
-1 MNLPSL
+1 MSITSI

-14 AGVFSALIVIMGIVG
+14 AAIFSALIVIAGLVG
-29 WRYLGI
+29 WRFLGV
-35 REFPLTE
+35 REFPMTE

-49 TFYPGASPDVIASKI
+49 SFYPGASPDVIASKI

-81 SSESREQVSVVSVEF
+81 SSESREQVSVISVEF

-102 EDALN
+102 EDAMN

-148 RDIKEVS
+148 KDIKEVS

-170 GINRVAIVGE
+170 GIQRVAIVGE

-189 DPVKLASYHLTPE
+189 DPVKLAAYQLTPE
-202 DIRQALLREN
+202 DIRIALANEN
-212 IDVPSGRIEGN
+212 IDLPSGRIEGN
-223 KNELTVRTLGRLTT
+223 ANELSIRTLGRLTT
-237 SEEFNEM
+237 TEDFNEM
-244 IIKQTGSSVV
+244 IIRRTGNAMVK
-254 RLKDVGYA
+254 LKDIGHA

-273 INETGGANI
+273 INETGGKNV
-282 VGVGVAIQIQRD
+282 VGVGVAIQIQRG
-294 ANAIQV
+294 ANAIEV

-307 LEQLKKEISSDYR
+307 LDQLKKEISSEYR

-325 DFTKPVRESIKEVEE
+325 DFTRPVRESIREVEE

-345 FGLVVLIIFLFL
+345 FGLVVIIIFLFL
-357 RDWRSTIIPVVAIP
+357 RDWRSTIVPIIAIP

-380 MFVAGFS
+380 MYIAGFS

-421 MTPVQAAFKGS
+421 MSPIQAAFKGS
-432 KEIYFAVIST
+432 NEIYFAVIST

-450 LPIVFMGG
+450 MPIIFMGG

-480 IALTLSPMLSAYLL
+480 VALTLSPMLSAYLL
-494 RRKEKPNWLYRKT
+494 KKQDKPNWLYRTT
-507 EPFFISLNNGYAW
+507 EPFFVKLNNSYGS
-520 MLKGFLKHRWIAFVF
+520 MLKTFMKYRWLAWVFIAA
-535 LLVTGALI
+535 TASLI
-543 YLIGRKLPSELAPVE
+543 YFIGSKLPSELAPVE

-569 PEGVSFDYMK
+569 PEGASFEKMK
-579 KNMMEV
+579 QNMEEV

-605 SFIPAPAPTNIAIQ
+605 SFIPAPAPTSFAIQ
-619 SIYLKDPKERKTTV
+619 SIYLKDPKERNKSIMD
-633 QELYNKFGAASGNFR
+633 LYNQYGMASGKFR
-648 NMLLFPYLPPTI
+648 NILLFPYLPPTI

-682 TSVLPAFLN
+682 SAILPKFLQ
-691 KAWQSKKLLFVDSD
+691 AARQSTKLMFVDAD
-705 LKINKPEIT
+705 LKINKPEIQL
-714 INIDRQKA
+714 NIDRKKA
-722 ALMGVSIQEVAR
+722 ALMGISIQEVAR

-746 YFLRNDRQYEVIGQ
+746 YYLQNDRQYEVIGQ
-760 VERKN
+760 VERMN
-765 RNDISDLRSIYVRSS
+765 RNDISDLRSVYVRSA
-780 NGQMVSLDNLVTI
+780 NGQMISLDNLVSI
-793 REGISPAAI
+793 QEGISPAAI

-830 EVIKKEVLGEHFKT
+830 EHIKKTVLGENFKS

-849 ARDYRESQGNLNFT
+849 SRDFRESQGNINFT
-863 LILTLLLIYMILAAQ
+863 LILALLLIYLILAAQ
-878 FESLRDPFIIML
+878 FESLRDPLIIML

-896 TGALLSLYWFD
+896 TGALISLQWFN

-934 FANHLKDAGL
+934 FANHLKQNGM
-944 SKLEAATQAA
+944 SKTQAA
-954 IQRFRPILM
+954 IHAAESRFRPILM
-963 TSLAMVFGALP
+963 TSLAMIFGALP
-974 IAFTNNS
+974 IALTPNS

-989 AGGLIF
+989 TGGLVF

-1003 IPAVYSYLSSS
+1003 IPAVYSYFSSS
-1014 KRKKQ
+1014 KVRKP
-1019 VEELETATIQ
+1019 VIEEEITMQQETLTAHI
-1029 TNLQQHSR
+1029 
-1037 ILKTPSYEN
+1037 
-1046 S
+1046 

>member
-1 MNLPSL
+1 MSISSL

-14 AGVFSALIVIMGIVG
+14 AGVFSLLIVILGVVG
-29 WRYLGI
+29 WKQLGI

-64 TKPLEESIA
+64 TRPMEESIA
-73 EANGVRTI
+73 EANGIRTI
-81 SSESREQVSVVSVEF
+81 SSESREQVSVISIEF
-96 NRDIDL
+96 NREMDI

-107 DVRDKVAK
+107 DVRDKV
-115 SKNQLPADVDP
+115 SKARKQLPADVDP
-126 PIVEKASSPDNL
+126 PIVQKASSPDNL

-148 RDIKEVS
+148 KDIKEVS
-155 HLASTVIKDRMQSIP
+155 HIASTVIKDRVQSIP
-170 GINRVAIVGE
+170 GINNVAIVGE

-189 DPVKLASYHLTPE
+189 DPIKLAAYKLTPE

-212 IDVPSGRIEGN
+212 IDVPSGRVEGN
-223 KNELTVRTLGRLTT
+223 NSELSIRTLGRLTT
-237 SEEFNEM
+237 ENDFNEM
-244 IIKQTGSSVV
+244 IVKQTENSVI
-254 RLKDVGYA
+254 RLKDVGSA
-262 ELGEMNERNAI
+262 ELGEMNERTAI
-273 INETGGANI
+273 INETGNLNR
-282 VGVGVAIQIQRD
+282 VGIGVAIQIQRG

-307 LEQLKKEISSDYR
+307 LDQLRKDIPSEYR

-325 DFTKPVRESIKEVEE
+325 DFTQSVRESIKEVEE

-345 FGLVVLIIFLFL
+345 FGLVVIIIFLFL
-357 RDWRSTIIPVVAIP
+357 RDWRSTIIPVIAIP

-380 MFVAGFS
+380 MYISGFS

-414 YKKVEEG
+414 YKKIEEG
-421 MTPVQAAFKGS
+421 MPPIQAAFKGS

-480 IALTLSPMLSAYLL
+480 VALTLTPMLSAYFLKK
-494 RRKEKPNWLYRKT
+494 KEGPGWFYRVT
-507 EPFFISLNNGYAW
+507 EPFFVRMNNGYAHL
-520 MLKGFLKHRWIAFVF
+520 LKAFMRARWLAWIFLI
-535 LLVTGALI
+535 VTTGLI
-543 YLIGRKLPSELAPVE
+543 YFVGKKLPSELAPIE

-579 KNMMEV
+579 KHMIDV

-605 SFIPAPAPTNIAIQ
+605 SFIPAPAPVNVAVQ
-619 SIYLKDPKERKTTV
+619 SIYLKDPKERKASI
-633 QELYNKFGAASGNFR
+633 QDLYNQYGAASASFR
-648 NMLLFPYLPPTI
+648 GFLLFPYLPPTI
-660 GTRYGGGMPVQFV
+660 GSRYGGGMPVQFV
-673 LQAPSLDSI
+673 LQAQDLD
-682 TSVLPAFLN
+682 TLTAALPKFLN
-691 KAWQSKKLLFVDSD
+691 AVRQSKKLMFADAD
-705 LKINKPEIT
+705 LKINKPEIK

-722 ALMGVSIQEVAR
+722 ALMGVSIEEVAR
-734 ALQLSFSGQRYG
+734 TLQLSLSGLRYA

-760 VERKN
+760 MKREL
-765 RNDISDLRSIYVRSS
+765 RNDITDLNSIYVRSN
-780 NGQMVSLDNLVTI
+780 NGQLIPLNNLITTEEAV
-793 REGISPAAI
+793 SPAAI
-802 YRYDQY
+802 YRYDQF
-808 TSATISAG
+808 TSATVSAAP
-816 LAPGVSLAEGIEEM
+816 APGVSLAEGIEEI
-830 EVIKKEVLGEHFKT
+830 ERIKTEVLGENFKT

-849 ARDYRESQGNLNFT
+849 SRDYRESQGNIAFT
-863 LILTLLLIYMILAAQ
+863 LILALVIIYMILAAQ
-878 FESLRDPFIIML
+878 FESLRDPLTIML

-896 TGALLSLYWFD
+896 TGAILSLHWFG

-934 FANHLKDAGL
+934 FANHLKDTGL
-944 SKLEAATQAA
+944 SKFEAAIQAA
-954 IQRFRPILM
+954 EQRFRPILM
-963 TSLAMVFGALP
+963 TSLAMIFGALP
-974 IAFTNNS
+974 IALTANS

-989 AGGLIF
+989 AGGLVF
-995 AGILTLFI
+995 SGILTLFI

-1014 KRKKQ
+1014 KRRKEV
-1019 VEELETATIQ
+1019 VEMEDSEIETS
-1029 TNLQQHSR
+1029 H
-1037 ILKTPSYEN
+1037 E
-1046 S
+1046 

>member
-1 MNLPSL
+1 MSLPSI

-14 AGVFSALIVIMGIVG
+14 AAVFSALIVIAGLVG
-29 WRYLGI
+29 WRYLGV
-35 REFPLTE
+35 REFPMTE

-49 TFYPGASPDVIASKI
+49 TFYAGASPDVIASKI

-81 SSESREQVSVVSVEF
+81 SSESREQVSVISIEF
-96 NRDIDL
+96 NREVDL

-115 SKNQLPADVDP
+115 SKSQIPADVDP

-148 RDIKEVS
+148 KDIKEVS

-170 GINRVAIVGE
+170 GIQRVAIVGE

-189 DPVKLASYHLTPE
+189 DPVKLAAYELTPE
-202 DIRQALLREN
+202 DIRIALAREN
-212 IDVPSGRIEGN
+212 IDLPSGRIEGN
-223 KNELTVRTLGRLTT
+223 SSELSVRTLGRLTRA
-237 SEEFNEM
+237 EEFNEM
-244 IIKQTGSSVV
+244 IVKQTGNSIV
-254 RLKDVGYA
+254 RLKDVGFA

-273 INETGGANI
+273 INETGGHN
-282 VGVGVAIQIQRD
+282 VTGVGVAIQIQRG

-307 LEQLKKEISSDYR
+307 LEQLKKEISSEYR

-345 FGLVVLIIFLFL
+345 FGLVVIIIFLFL
-357 RDWRSTIIPVVAIP
+357 RDWRSTIIPVIAIP

-380 MFVAGFS
+380 MYVAGFS

-421 MTPVQAAFKGS
+421 MSPIQAAFAGS

-450 LPIVFMGG
+450 MPIIFMGG

-480 IALTLSPMLSAYLL
+480 VALTLSPMLSAYLL
-494 RRKEKPNWLYRKT
+494 KRHDKPNWLYRTT
-507 EPFFISLNNGYAW
+507 EPFFISLNKGYGNW
-520 MLKGFLKHRWIAFVF
+520 LKAFMRHRWLAFVF
-535 LLVTGALI
+535 LLGTGALI
-543 YLIGRKLPSELAPVE
+543 YVIGKKLPSELAPVE

-569 PEGVSFDYMK
+569 PEGVSFDKMK
-579 KNMMEV
+579 QNMMEV

-605 SFIPAPAPTNIAIQ
+605 SFIPAPAPTSFAVQ
-619 SIYLKDPKERKTTV
+619 SIYLKDPKERKTSI
-633 QELYNKFGAASGNFR
+633 QQLYNQYGMASGKFR
-648 NMLLFPYLPPTI
+648 NILLFPYLPPTI

-682 TSVLPAFLN
+682 SAVLPKFL
-691 KAWQSKKLLFVDSD
+691 ASARQSKKLMFVDAD
-705 LKINKPEIT
+705 LKINKPELK
-714 INIDRQKA
+714 INIDRRKA
-722 ALMGVSIQEVAR
+722 ALSGVSIQEVAR

-746 YFLRNDRQYEVIGQ
+746 YYLQNDRQYEVIGQ
-760 VERKN
+760 VERTN
-765 RNDISDLRSIYVRSS
+765 RNDISDLRSIYVRSA
-780 NGQMVSLDNLVTI
+780 NGQMISVDNFVTI
-793 REGISPAAI
+793 DEGISPAAI

-808 TSATISAG
+808 TSATVSAG
-816 LAPGVSLAEGIEEM
+816 LAQGVSLAEGIEEM
-830 EVIKKEVLGEHFKT
+830 ERIKKEVLGENFKST
-844 SLAGQ
+844 LAGQ
-849 ARDYRESQGNLNFT
+849 SRDYRESQGNINFT
-863 LILTLLLIYMILAAQ
+863 LLLALLLIYMILAAQ
-878 FESLRDPFIIML
+878 FESLRDPLIIML

-896 TGALLSLYWFD
+896 TGALLSLHWFG

-934 FANHLKDAGL
+934 FANHLKASGM
-944 SKLEAATQAA
+944 SKMEAAIQAA
-954 IQRFRPILM
+954 EQRFRPILM
-963 TSLAMVFGALP
+963 TSLAMIFGALP
-974 IAFTNNS
+974 IAFTQNS

-989 AGGLIF
+989 AGGLVF

-1003 IPAVYSYLSSS
+1003 IPAVYSYFSS
-1014 KRKKQ
+1014 KKIKKT
-1019 VEELETATIQ
+1019 VEETTSPALMQEQ
-1029 TNLQQHSR
+1029 NV
-1037 ILKTPSYEN
+1037 
-1046 S
+1046 

>member
-1 MNLPSL
+1 MSISSL

-14 AGVFSALIVIMGIVG
+14 AGVFSLLIVILGIVG
-29 WRYLGI
+29 WKQLGI

-42 PPVISVV
+42 PPVISVI
-49 TFYPGASPDVIASKI
+49 TFYPGASPDVIASKL
-64 TKPLEESIA
+64 TRPMEESIA
-73 EANGVRTI
+73 EASGIRTI
-81 SSESREQVSVVSVEF
+81 SSESREQVSVISIEF
-96 NRDIDL
+96 NREIDI

-107 DVRDKVAK
+107 DVRDKV
-115 SKNQLPADVDP
+115 SKARKQLPADVDP
-126 PIVEKASSPDNL
+126 PIVQKASSADNL

-148 RDIKEVS
+148 KDIKEVS
-155 HLASTVIKDRMQSIP
+155 HIASTVIKDRVQSIP
-170 GINRVAIVGE
+170 GINNVAIVGE

-189 DPVKLASYHLTPE
+189 DPVKLAAYKLTPE

-212 IDVPSGRIEGN
+212 IDLPSGRIDGN
-223 KNELTVRTLGRLTT
+223 SSELSIRTLGRLTT
-237 SEEFNEM
+237 VNDFEEM
-244 IIKQTGSSVV
+244 LIKQTGNTVI
-254 RLKDVGYA
+254 RLKDVGSA
-262 ELGEMNERNAI
+262 ELGEMNERTAI
-273 INETGGANI
+273 INETGNLNR
-282 VGVGVAIQIQRD
+282 VGVGVAIQIQRG
-294 ANAIQV
+294 ANAIEV

-307 LEQLKKEISSDYR
+307 LEQLRKDIPSDYR

-325 DFTKPVRESIKEVEE
+325 DFTQSVRESIKEVEE

-345 FGLVVLIIFLFL
+345 FGLVVIIIFLFL
-357 RDWRSTIIPVVAIP
+357 RDWRSTIIPVIAIP

-380 MFVAGFS
+380 MYIAGFS

-414 YKKVEEG
+414 YKKIEEG
-421 MTPVQAAFKGS
+421 MPPIQAAFKGS

-480 IALTLSPMLSAYLL
+480 VALTLTPMLSAYFLKKKQG
-494 RRKEKPNWLYRKT
+494 RGWFHRVT
-507 EPFFISLNNGYAW
+507 EPFFVSMNNGYARLLTTFMRFRW
-520 MLKGFLKHRWIAFVF
+520 MAWVF
-535 LLVTGALI
+535 LLITSGLI
-543 YLIGRKLPSELAPVE
+543 YFVGQKLPSELAPVE

-564 LIAIA
+564 LIAVA

-579 KNMMEV
+579 KHMMEV

-605 SFIPAPAPTNIAIQ
+605 SFIPAPAPVNVAVQ
-619 SIYLKDPKERKTTV
+619 SIYLKDPKERKASI
-633 QELYNKFGAASGNFR
+633 QDLYNQYGAASANFR
-648 NMLLFPYLPPTI
+648 GFLLFPYLPPTI

-673 LQAPSLDSI
+673 LQSQNLD
-682 TSVLPAFLN
+682 TLTAALPKFLN
-691 KAWQSKKLLFVDSD
+691 AVRQSKKLMFADAD
-705 LKINKPEIT
+705 LKINKPEIK

-722 ALMGVSIQEVAR
+722 ALMGVSMEEVAR
-734 ALQLSFSGQRYG
+734 TLQLALSGQRYG

-760 VERKN
+760 MEREY
-765 RNDISDLRSIYVRSS
+765 RNDITDLNSIYVRSTT
-780 NGQMVSLDNLVTI
+780 GQLIPLNNLIATEEAV
-793 REGISPAAI
+793 SPAAI

-808 TSATISAG
+808 TSATISAAP
-816 LAPGVSLAEGIEEM
+816 APGVSLAEGIEEI
-830 EVIKKEVLGEHFKT
+830 ERIKTEVLGDNFKT

-849 ARDYRESQGNLNFT
+849 SRDYRESQGNILFT
-863 LILTLLLIYMILAAQ
+863 LILALVIIYMILAAQ
-878 FESLRDPFIIML
+878 FESLRDPLTIML

-896 TGALLSLYWFD
+896 TGAILSLHWFG

-934 FANHLKDAGL
+934 FANHLKDTGL
-944 SKLEAATQAA
+944 SKYEAAIQAA
-954 IQRFRPILM
+954 EQRFRPILM
-963 TSLAMVFGALP
+963 TSLAMIFGALP
-974 IAFTNNS
+974 IALTANS

-989 AGGLIF
+989 AGGLVF
-995 AGILTLFI
+995 SGILTLFI
-1003 IPAVYSYLSSS
+1003 IPAVYSYLSSN
-1014 KRKKQ
+1014 KRRKE
-1019 VEELETATIQ
+1019 VMEMDESEIAT
-1029 TNLQQHSR
+1029 NH
-1037 ILKTPSYEN
+1037 E
-1046 S
+1046 

>member
-1 MNLPSL
+1 MSISSL

-14 AGVFSALIVIMGIVG
+14 AGVFSLLIVILGIVG
-29 WRYLGI
+29 WKQLGI

-49 TFYPGASPDVIASKI
+49 TFYPGASPDVIASKL
-64 TKPLEESIA
+64 TRPMEESIA
-73 EANGVRTI
+73 EANGIRTI
-81 SSESREQVSVVSVEF
+81 SSESREQVSVISIEF
-96 NRDIDL
+96 NREMDI

-107 DVRDKVAK
+107 DVRDKV
-115 SKNQLPADVDP
+115 SKARKQLPADVDP
-126 PIVEKASSPDNL
+126 PIVQKASSPDNL

-148 RDIKEVS
+148 KDIKEVS
-155 HLASTVIKDRMQSIP
+155 HIASTVIKDRVQSIP
-170 GINRVAIVGE
+170 GINNVAIVGE

-189 DPVKLASYHLTPE
+189 DPIKLAAHKLTPE

-212 IDVPSGRIEGN
+212 IDVPSGRVEGN
-223 KNELTVRTLGRLTT
+223 NSELSIRTLGRLTT
-237 SEEFNEM
+237 QTDFEEM
-244 IIKQTGSSVV
+244 IVKQTENSVV
-254 RLKDVGYA
+254 RLKDIGSA
-262 ELGEMNERNAI
+262 ELGEMNERTAI
-273 INETGGANI
+273 INETGNLNR
-282 VGVGVAIQIQRD
+282 VGIGVAIQIQRG
-294 ANAIQV
+294 ANAIEV

-307 LEQLKKEISSDYR
+307 LEQLRKDIPSEYR

-325 DFTKPVRESIKEVEE
+325 DFTQSVRESIKEVEE

-345 FGLVVLIIFLFL
+345 FGLVVIIIFLFL
-357 RDWRSTIIPVVAIP
+357 RDWRSTIIPVIAIP

-380 MFVAGFS
+380 MYVSGFS

-414 YKKVEEG
+414 YKKIEEG
-421 MTPVQAAFKGS
+421 MPPIQAAFKGS

-480 IALTLSPMLSAYLL
+480 VALTLTPMLSAYFL
-494 RRKEKPNWLYRKT
+494 KKKQGPGWFYRVT
-507 EPFFISLNNGYAW
+507 EPFFVRMNNGYARLLTAFMRVRW
-520 MLKGFLKHRWIAFVF
+520 LAWIFLI
-535 LLVTGALI
+535 VTTGLI
-543 YLIGRKLPSELAPVE
+543 YFVGKKLPSELAPVE

-579 KNMMEV
+579 KNMIEV

-605 SFIPAPAPTNIAIQ
+605 SFIPAPAPVNVAVQ
-619 SIYLKDPKERKTTV
+619 SIYLKDPKERKASI
-633 QELYNKFGAASGNFR
+633 QDLYNQYGAASANFR
-648 NMLLFPYLPPTI
+648 GFLLFPYLPPTI
-660 GTRYGGGMPVQFV
+660 GSRYGGGMPVQFV
-673 LQAPSLDSI
+673 LQTQDLD
-682 TSVLPAFLN
+682 TLTAALPKFLN
-691 KAWQSKKLLFVDSD
+691 AVRQSKKLMFADAD
-705 LKINKPEIT
+705 LKINKPEIK

-722 ALMGVSIQEVAR
+722 ALMGVSIEEVAR
-734 ALQLSFSGQRYG
+734 TLQLSLSGLRYA

-760 VERKN
+760 MNREL
-765 RNDISDLRSIYVRSS
+765 RNDITDLNSIYVRSN
-780 NGQMVSLDNLVTI
+780 NGQLIPLNNLITTEEAV
-793 REGISPAAI
+793 SPAAI
-802 YRYDQY
+802 YRYDQF
-808 TSATISAG
+808 TSATVSAAP
-816 LAPGVSLAEGIEEM
+816 APGVSLAEGIEEI
-830 EVIKKEVLGEHFKT
+830 ERIKTEVLGENFKT

-849 ARDYRESQGNLNFT
+849 SRDYRESQGNIAFT
-863 LILTLLLIYMILAAQ
+863 LILALVIIYMILAAQ
-878 FESLRDPFIIML
+878 FESLRDPLIIML

-896 TGALLSLYWFD
+896 TGAILSLSWFG

-934 FANHLKDAGL
+934 FANHLKDTGL
-944 SKLEAATQAA
+944 SKFDAAIQAA
-954 IQRFRPILM
+954 EQRFRPILM
-963 TSLAMVFGALP
+963 TSLAMIFGALP
-974 IAFTNNS
+974 IALTANS

-989 AGGLIF
+989 AGGLVF
-995 AGILTLFI
+995 SGILTLFI

-1014 KRKKQ
+1014 KRRKEA
-1019 VEELETATIQ
+1019 VELDENEI
-1029 TNLQQHSR
+1029 TNAN
-1037 ILKTPSYEN
+1037 E
-1046 S
+1046 

>member
-1 MNLPSL
+1 MSISSL

-14 AGVFSALIVIMGIVG
+14 AGVFSLLIVILGIVG
-29 WRYLGI
+29 WKQLGI

-42 PPVISVV
+42 PPVISVI
-49 TFYPGASPDVIASKI
+49 TFYPGASPDVIASKL
-64 TKPLEESIA
+64 TRPMEESIA
-73 EANGVRTI
+73 EASGIRTI
-81 SSESREQVSVVSVEF
+81 SSESREQVSVISIEF
-96 NRDIDL
+96 NREIDI

-107 DVRDKVAK
+107 DVRDKV
-115 SKNQLPADVDP
+115 SKARKQLPADVDP
-126 PIVEKASSPDNL
+126 PIVQKASSADNL

-148 RDIKEVS
+148 KDIKEVS
-155 HLASTVIKDRMQSIP
+155 HIASTVIKDRVQSIP
-170 GINRVAIVGE
+170 GINNVAIVGE

-189 DPVKLASYHLTPE
+189 DPVKLAAYKLTPE

-212 IDVPSGRIEGN
+212 IDLPSGRIDGN
-223 KNELTVRTLGRLTT
+223 SSELSIRTLGRLTT
-237 SEEFNEM
+237 VNDFEEM
-244 IIKQTGSSVV
+244 LIKQTGNTVI
-254 RLKDVGYA
+254 RLKDVGSA
-262 ELGEMNERNAI
+262 ELGEMNERTAI
-273 INETGGANI
+273 INETGNLNR
-282 VGVGVAIQIQRD
+282 VGVGVAIQIQRG
-294 ANAIQV
+294 ANAIEV

-307 LEQLKKEISSDYR
+307 LEQLRKDIPSDYR

-325 DFTKPVRESIKEVEE
+325 DFTQSVRESIKEVEE

-345 FGLVVLIIFLFL
+345 FGLVVIIIFLFL
-357 RDWRSTIIPVVAIP
+357 RDWRSTIIPVIAIP

-380 MFVAGFS
+380 MYIAGFS

-414 YKKVEEG
+414 YKKIEEG
-421 MTPVQAAFKGS
+421 MPPVQAAFKGS

-480 IALTLSPMLSAYLL
+480 VALTLTPMLSAYFLKKKQGPGWFH
-494 RRKEKPNWLYRKT
+494 RVT
-507 EPFFISLNNGYAW
+507 EPFFVRMNNGYARLLTTFMRFRW
-520 MLKGFLKHRWIAFVF
+520 MAWVF
-535 LLVTGALI
+535 LLITSGLI
-543 YLIGRKLPSELAPVE
+543 YFVGQKLPSELAPVE

-564 LIAIA
+564 LIAVA

-579 KNMMEV
+579 KHMMEV

-605 SFIPAPAPTNIAIQ
+605 SFIPAPAPVNVAVQ
-619 SIYLKDPKERKTTV
+619 SIYLKDPKERKASI
-633 QELYNKFGAASGNFR
+633 QDLYNQYGAASANFR
-648 NMLLFPYLPPTI
+648 GFLLFPYLPPTI

-673 LQAPSLDSI
+673 LQSQNLD
-682 TSVLPAFLN
+682 TLTAALPKFLN
-691 KAWQSKKLLFVDSD
+691 AVRQSKKLMFADAD
-705 LKINKPEIT
+705 LKINKPEIK

-722 ALMGVSIQEVAR
+722 ALMGVSMEEVAR
-734 ALQLSFSGQRYG
+734 TLQLALSGQRYG

-760 VERKN
+760 MEREY
-765 RNDISDLRSIYVRSS
+765 RNDITDLNSIYVRSS
-780 NGQMVSLDNLVTI
+780 TGQLIPLNNLIATEEAV
-793 REGISPAAI
+793 SPAAI

-808 TSATISAG
+808 TSATISAAP
-816 LAPGVSLAEGIEEM
+816 APGVSLAEGIEEI
-830 EVIKKEVLGEHFKT
+830 ERIKTVVLGDNFKT

-849 ARDYRESQGNLNFT
+849 SRDYRESQGNILFT
-863 LILTLLLIYMILAAQ
+863 LILALVIIYMILAAQ
-878 FESLRDPFIIML
+878 FESLRDPLTIML

-896 TGALLSLYWFD
+896 TGAILSLHWFG

-934 FANHLKDAGL
+934 FANHLKDTGL
-944 SKLEAATQAA
+944 SKYEAAIQAA
-954 IQRFRPILM
+954 EQRFRPILM
-963 TSLAMVFGALP
+963 TSLAMIFGALP
-974 IAFTNNS
+974 IALTANS

-989 AGGLIF
+989 AGGLVF
-995 AGILTLFI
+995 SGILTLFI
-1003 IPAVYSYLSSS
+1003 IPAVYSYLSSN
-1014 KRKKQ
+1014 KRRKE
-1019 VEELETATIQ
+1019 VMEMDDSEIAT
-1029 TNLQQHSR
+1029 NH
-1037 ILKTPSYEN
+1037 E
-1046 S
+1046 

>member
-1 MNLPSL
+1 MSISSL

-14 AGVFSALIVIMGIVG
+14 AGVFSLLIVILGIVG
-29 WRYLGI
+29 WKQLGI

-42 PPVISVV
+42 PPVISVI
-49 TFYPGASPDVIASKI
+49 TFYPGASPDVIASKL
-64 TKPLEESIA
+64 TRPMEESIA
-73 EANGVRTI
+73 EASGIRTI
-81 SSESREQVSVVSVEF
+81 SSESREQVSVISIEF
-96 NRDIDL
+96 NREIDI

-107 DVRDKVAK
+107 DVRDKV
-115 SKNQLPADVDP
+115 SKARKQLPADVDP
-126 PIVEKASSPDNL
+126 PIVQKASSADNL

-148 RDIKEVS
+148 KDIKEVS
-155 HLASTVIKDRMQSIP
+155 HIASTVIKDRVQSIP
-170 GINRVAIVGE
+170 GINNVAIVGE

-189 DPVKLASYHLTPE
+189 DPVKLAAYKLTPE

-212 IDVPSGRIEGN
+212 IDLPSGRIDGN
-223 KNELTVRTLGRLTT
+223 SSELSIRTLGRLTT
-237 SEEFNEM
+237 VNDFEEM
-244 IIKQTGSSVV
+244 LIKQTGNTVI
-254 RLKDVGYA
+254 RLKDVGSA
-262 ELGEMNERNAI
+262 ELGEMNERTAI
-273 INETGGANI
+273 INETGNLNR
-282 VGVGVAIQIQRD
+282 VGVGVAIQIQRG
-294 ANAIQV
+294 ANAIEV

-307 LEQLKKEISSDYR
+307 LEQLRKDIPSDYR

-325 DFTKPVRESIKEVEE
+325 DFTQSVRESIKEVEE

-345 FGLVVLIIFLFL
+345 FGLVVIIIFLFL
-357 RDWRSTIIPVVAIP
+357 RDWRSTIIPVIAIP

-380 MFVAGFS
+380 MYIAGFS

-414 YKKVEEG
+414 YKKIEEG
-421 MTPVQAAFKGS
+421 MPPIQAAFKGS

-480 IALTLSPMLSAYLL
+480 VALTLTPMLSAYFLKKKQGPGWFH
-494 RRKEKPNWLYRKT
+494 RVT
-507 EPFFISLNNGYAW
+507 EPFFVSMNNGYARLLTTFMRFRW
-520 MLKGFLKHRWIAFVF
+520 MAWVF
-535 LLVTGALI
+535 LLITSGLI
-543 YLIGRKLPSELAPVE
+543 YFVGQKLPSELAPVE

-564 LIAIA
+564 LIAVA

-579 KNMMEV
+579 KHMMEV

-605 SFIPAPAPTNIAIQ
+605 SFIPAPAPVNVAVQ
-619 SIYLKDPKERKTTV
+619 SIYLKDPKERKASI
-633 QELYNKFGAASGNFR
+633 QDLYNQYGAASANFR
-648 NMLLFPYLPPTI
+648 GFLLFPYLPPTI

-673 LQAPSLDSI
+673 LQSQNLD
-682 TSVLPAFLN
+682 TLTAALPKFLN
-691 KAWQSKKLLFVDSD
+691 AVRQSKKLMFADAD
-705 LKINKPEIT
+705 LKINKPEIK

-722 ALMGVSIQEVAR
+722 ALMGVSMEEVAR
-734 ALQLSFSGQRYG
+734 TLQLALSGQRYG

-760 VERKN
+760 MEREY
-765 RNDISDLRSIYVRSS
+765 RNDITDLNSIYVRSTT
-780 NGQMVSLDNLVTI
+780 GQLIPLNNLIATEEAV
-793 REGISPAAI
+793 SPAAI

-808 TSATISAG
+808 TSATISAAP
-816 LAPGVSLAEGIEEM
+816 APGVSLAEGIEEI
-830 EVIKKEVLGEHFKT
+830 ERIKTEVLGDNFKT

-849 ARDYRESQGNLNFT
+849 SRDYRESQGNILFT
-863 LILTLLLIYMILAAQ
+863 LILALVIIYMILAAQ
-878 FESLRDPFIIML
+878 FESLRDPLTIML

-896 TGALLSLYWFD
+896 TGAILSLHWFG

-934 FANHLKDAGL
+934 FANHLKDTGL
-944 SKLEAATQAA
+944 SKYEAAIQAA
-954 IQRFRPILM
+954 EQRFRPILM
-963 TSLAMVFGALP
+963 TSLAMIFGALP
-974 IAFTNNS
+974 IALTANS

-989 AGGLIF
+989 AGGLVF
-995 AGILTLFI
+995 SGILTLFI
-1003 IPAVYSYLSSS
+1003 IPAVYSYLSSN
-1014 KRKKQ
+1014 KRRK
-1019 VEELETATIQ
+1019 VVMEMDESEIAT
-1029 TNLQQHSR
+1029 NH
-1037 ILKTPSYEN
+1037 E
-1046 S
+1046 